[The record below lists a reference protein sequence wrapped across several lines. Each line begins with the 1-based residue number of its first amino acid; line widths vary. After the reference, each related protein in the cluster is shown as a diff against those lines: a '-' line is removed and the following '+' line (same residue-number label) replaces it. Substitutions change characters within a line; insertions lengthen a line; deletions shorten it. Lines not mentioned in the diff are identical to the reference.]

1 MATYSSAFN
10 TNTLSDVDDISV
22 SDLSVSDTLD
32 MTGAVV
38 SGIPVDNTTIAFTNH
53 ELTLIDGSIDTNHIK
68 DRAVM
73 EIKIALGAVGTPELG
88 NLTSLTFEQTGA
100 STTTTIT
107 NITPAANTSILI
119 PDPGVGNSNFVLTDG
134 AQTINGT
141 KTFLTPLS
149 IASGRT
155 NSSLALSNER
165 VMISL
170 AGEIVEGRIIGDGQ
184 LMIGSSILQPIPAN
198 ITSTGGLL
206 SITNGHNSINLETSS
221 TGSFRI

>member
-32 MTGAVV
+32 MTGAIV

-73 EIKIALGAVGTPELG
+73 EIKIALGAIGTPELG
-88 NLTSLTFEQTGA
+88 NLTSLTFEQMGA

-107 NITPAANTSILI
+107 NIMPAANTTISI
-119 PDPGVGNSNFVLTDG
+119 PNPGTNSDFVLIDG
-134 AQTINGT
+134 NQTINGT
-141 KTFLTPLS
+141 KSFTTPLS
-149 IASGRT
+149 ISSSGT
-155 NSSLALSNER
+155 NSSLALK
-165 VMISL
+165 
-170 AGEIVEGRIIGDGQ
+170 
-184 LMIGSSILQPIPAN
+184 
-198 ITSTGGLL
+198 
-206 SITNGHNSINLETSS
+206 
-221 TGSFRI
+221 

>member
-32 MTGAVV
+32 MTGAIV
-38 SGIPVDNTTIAFTNH
+38 SGIPVDNMTIAFTNH

-107 NITPAANTSILI
+107 NIMPAANTSILI
-119 PDPGVGNSNFVLTDG
+119 PNPGVSNSNFILTDG

-141 KTFLTPLS
+141 KTFSTPLS

-155 NSSLALSNER
+155 NSSLALNNEQ
-165 VMISL
+165 VMICW
-170 AGEIVEGRIIGDGQ
+170 
-184 LMIGSSILQPIPAN
+184 
-198 ITSTGGLL
+198 
-206 SITNGHNSINLETSS
+206 
-221 TGSFRI
+221 